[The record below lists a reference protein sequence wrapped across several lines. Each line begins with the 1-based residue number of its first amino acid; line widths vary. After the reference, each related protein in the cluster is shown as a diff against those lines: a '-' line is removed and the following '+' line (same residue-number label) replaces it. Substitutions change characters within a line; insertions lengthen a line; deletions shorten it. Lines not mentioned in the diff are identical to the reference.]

1 MKPDSEESDML
12 RLLNVFLS
20 IESTAATSLLSTYSM
35 SGLLN
40 ESQEDIDSSI
50 ETDIASDLLGETS
63 STGGGTATETT
74 SGGGGGGASFL
85 RARELALGK
94 TIALVGLTFA
104 SVGLLLPEQGRTTSF
119 FVFASLAAHGT

>member
-1 MKPDSEESDML
+1 MKPDSVESEML

-20 IESTAATSLLSTYSM
+20 IESTAATSLLSTYST

-50 ETDIASDLLGETS
+50 ETDIASDVVGETS
-63 STGGGTATETT
+63 STGGGTVTLTT
-74 SGGGGGGASFL
+74 SGGGGAWFL
-85 RARELALGK
+85 TGRELALGK
-94 TIALVGLTFA
+94 TTALVGLPFA
-104 SVGLLLPEQGRTTSF
+104 NVGLLLPEEGGTTSF

>member
-1 MKPDSEESDML
+1 MKPDSVESDML

-40 ESQEDIDSSI
+40 ESQEDIDSSM
-50 ETDIASDLLGETS
+50 ETDIASDLQGEAS
-63 STGGGTATETT
+63 STGGGTVTVTT
-74 SGGGGGGASFL
+74 SGGGGGASFL
-85 RARELALGK
+85 GGRELALGK
-94 TIALVGLTFA
+94 TTALVGLTFG
-104 SVGLLLPEQGRTTSF
+104 SVGLLLPEKGGTTTSF